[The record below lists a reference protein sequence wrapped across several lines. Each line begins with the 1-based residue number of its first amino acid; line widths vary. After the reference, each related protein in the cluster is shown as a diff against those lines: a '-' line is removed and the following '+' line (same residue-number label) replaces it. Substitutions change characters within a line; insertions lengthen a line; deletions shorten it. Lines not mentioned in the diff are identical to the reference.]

1 MNKYTKITLDE
12 LMKRKEQMLE
22 AKKKKKT
29 RELYIPSL
37 DGTITI
43 QEPSKELVHDVR
55 DMEAGE
61 DDKYM
66 TYQSVIDPP
75 LKSQELQDAFE
86 CQEPMDIVDK
96 LFADGEIPQI
106 SVAAMKLAGY
116 MGGVKEIEEIK
127 NS

>member
-1 MNKYTKITLDE
+1 
-12 LMKRKEQMLE
+12 
-22 AKKKKKT
+22 
-29 RELYIPSL
+29 
-37 DGTITI
+37 
-43 QEPSKELVHDVR
+43 
-55 DMEAGE
+55 MEAGE